1 MQFLEFVFQGVRGF
15 SPSVRAALRPGYL
28 VLKQPGQDAVPL
40 TGICS
45 ALLFADGR
53 GGDAEYRAQ
62 GQTVSRAAI
71 TMQGNDQLVYLLVRN
86 LVSSVAL
93 HKLTPANQPLKLLNV
108 DHSEI

>member
-53 GGDAEYRAQ
+53 GGDAEDRAQ
-62 GQTVSRAAI
+62 GQAVSRAAI
-71 TMQGNDQLVYLLVRN
+71 TMQGNDQLVYRLICNLGSSGSLQKLNTANRQFELL
-86 LVSSVAL
+86 L
-93 HKLTPANQPLKLLNV
+93 
-108 DHSEI
+108 